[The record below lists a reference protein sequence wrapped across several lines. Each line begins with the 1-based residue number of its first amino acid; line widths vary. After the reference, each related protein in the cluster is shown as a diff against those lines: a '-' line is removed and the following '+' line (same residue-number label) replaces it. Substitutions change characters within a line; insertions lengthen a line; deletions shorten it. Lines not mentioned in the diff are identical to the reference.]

1 MHTATN
7 RGLDIKEIE
16 DGALV
21 SGIYFEGCRW
31 DYQTMSLAEQ

>member
-7 RGLDIKEIE
+7 RGLEVNEPE

-31 DYQTMSLAEQ
+31 DYQNMFIAE